1 MPTRTGGSWPGAVS
15 RPGTPAECGPSGR
28 AREHARKWSIM
39 TEPSPD
45 PSVFDSIDPALKVV
59 STEIDVEAPA
69 EAVFELIADPGRQP
83 EWDGSDNLGS
93 APEGQRVRGTG
104 GTSAPTLTT
113 GVDRESHIVD
123 FAEGR
128 RIAWKPSEVGGEPFG
143 QKWVW
148 EIEPTGEGAC
158 LVRHTYDWTQLRDP
172 QRLSR
177 AQATTVANLL
187 ASLKRL
193 KQLAES

>member
-1 MPTRTGGSWPGAVS
+1 MTDQ
-15 RPGTPAECGPSGR
+15 TPDA
-28 AREHARKWSIM
+28 
-39 TEPSPD
+39 
-45 PSVFDSIDPALKVV
+45 SVFDSIDPVLKVV
-59 STEIDVEAPA
+59 TAEIEIAAPA
-69 EAVFELIADPGRQP
+69 EAVFDLIADPQRQP
-83 EWDGSDNLGS
+83 EWDGNDNLGS
-93 APEGQRVRGTG
+93 AVDGQRVRGTG
-104 GTSAPTLTT
+104 GSFITTLTKR
-113 GVDRESHIVD
+113 VNRENHIVD

-128 RIAWKPSEVGGEPFG
+128 LIAWKPSEVGGEPFG

-148 EIEPTGEGAC
+148 EIEPTGDDSV

-172 QRLSR
+172 QRLPR